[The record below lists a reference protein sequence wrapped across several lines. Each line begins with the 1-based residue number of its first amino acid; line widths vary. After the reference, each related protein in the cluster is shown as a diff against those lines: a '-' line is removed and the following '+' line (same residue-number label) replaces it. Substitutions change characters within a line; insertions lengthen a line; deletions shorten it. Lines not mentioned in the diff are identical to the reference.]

1 MAEQVVAFVV
11 EKIGELLINEARF
24 MSRVPVQLEE
34 LQAEMR
40 RMCGFL
46 KDVDGRQEQSKTLQD
61 LVIDIRK
68 VTYDAEDVLELYA
81 FKVSSRRRRRN
92 VLLRFACIF
101 NEGIALYRV
110 GSKIDSIKIKFSKLT
125 TSLRDFGITA
135 VREGGEGPSSSH
147 ERLNQVRRIYSHFI
161 EEDFVGFDEDIRT
174 LVGEL
179 VNQDTD
185 RRVVSIFGMGG
196 LGKTTLAMKVYHHPD
211 VRRHFD
217 SFASVCISQK
227 WEKMDVL
234 KGILIKLS
242 PEREEEI
249 KKMREDK
256 LAREL
261 FEIQQQKKCL
271 VVLDDIWHN
280 DVWNALQQAFP
291 YGYTG
296 SRILLTS
303 RMKEVACHIDP
314 NAFLHQLRFLNT
326 EESWR
331 LLVKKAFPGRRDT
344 EPRVETQMEKK
355 GREMLQPCG
364 GVPLAIVVLGGQ
376 LANRHT
382 LNEWE
387 RVHYNLSR
395 YLMGG
400 GIDKRDQRI
409 KQVLTLSYDDLP
421 CQLKSCFLYMGNLQK
436 NFNVS
441 IEKLCLLW
449 IAEGVV
455 DPKEKVEG
463 EIMMDVAV
471 RYLGELAQRS
481 MIQIKLPNEECL
493 SKTCHLHD
501 LMRELCLSKRK
512 GEDFQSLENVH
523 DSSSSSMGITR
534 TRKLAIYFGLQID
547 LPNLKEFKLLR
558 VLDFEEFDF
567 GEKRI
572 PEGIGKLIHLKYL
585 SFKHCYWDV
594 RKLPS
599 SIGNLQFLQILDI
612 RALDLF
618 GEGVSVPNVL
628 WKLESLR
635 HLYLPYYMEDINE
648 KLTLDGLRRLEIL
661 ENFDTRTC
669 VSKDLFKL
677 PELRNLKATVRAEC
691 MRNMETVRVGCM
703 EDMETIINYLNA
715 TSHQLRS
722 TYLHFILASQEEEPF
737 LVSRKVLTIPSLER
751 LELEG
756 KIGKLP
762 EYRHDH
768 FSASLTRI
776 ELNES
781 GLTEDPMTTL
791 EKLPNLKSLFL
802 GRESYVGNE
811 MVCSAGGFPQLRHLE
826 LWWLLKLENWRV
838 DEGALPVL
846 PFLFILGCNEMK
858 RLPEGLKFVTK
869 LQKLVIYLM
878 PKVFGDKV
886 RGEDSYIIQ
895 HVPSVII
902 TEER

>member
-1 MAEQVVAFVV
+1 MAEQVVQFVV

-24 MSRVPVQLEE
+24 MCGVHDQLKE
-34 LQAEMR
+34 LQDELTEMR
-40 RMCGFL
+40 CFL
-46 KDVDGRQEQSKTLQD
+46 KDVDGRQEESETLQN
-61 LVIDIRK
+61 LVIQIRK
-68 VTYDAEDVLELYA
+68 VTCDAEDALELYA
-81 FKVSSRRRRRN
+81 FKVSSRRRRN

-101 NEGIALYRV
+101 NEGISVHMV
-110 GSKIDSIKIKFSKLT
+110 GSKIDRIKIKISKLT
-125 TSLRDFGITA
+125 ASLERNGIRA

-196 LGKTTLAMKVYHHPD
+196 LGKTTLAMKIYHHPD

-234 KGILIKLS
+234 KGILIKLIS
-242 PEREEEI
+242 PDEQKKKEI
-249 KKMREDK
+249 KEMTEDD

-261 FEIQQQKKCL
+261 CQIQQQKKCL
-271 VVLDDIWHN
+271 VILDDIWDN
-280 DVWNALQQAFP
+280 DVWNALRQAFP

-314 NAFLHQLRFLNT
+314 NAFLHPLRLLNT
-326 EESWR
+326 EESWQ

-344 EPRVETQMEKK
+344 ELRVETQMEKE

-364 GVPLAIVVLGGQ
+364 GVPLAIVVLGGL

-387 RVHYNLSR
+387 GVHYSLGR
-395 YLMGG
+395 YLMGE
-400 GIDKRDQRI
+400 GIDRQDQRI
-409 KQVLTLSYDDLP
+409 KQVLTLSYDNLP
-421 CQLKSCFLYMGNLQK
+421 YQLKSCFLYMGNFQEDY
-436 NFNVS
+436 NVS

-449 IAEGVV
+449 IAEGMV

-463 EIMMDVAV
+463 ETMMDVAG

-481 MIQIKLPNEECL
+481 MVQVESSIENWWWRISEPQEACR
-493 SKTCHLHD
+493 LHD

-512 GEDFQSLENVH
+512 GEDSQSHGNVR
-523 DSSSSSMGITR
+523 DSSSSSTGITK
-534 TRKLAIYFGLQID
+534 TRKLAIYFRLGID

-558 VLDFEEFDF
+558 VLDFEGFDF
-567 GEKRI
+567 DGERI
-572 PEGIGKLIHLKYL
+572 PKGIGKLIHLKYL
-585 SFKHCYWDV
+585 SFKDCWGV
-594 RKLPS
+594 KLPS

-612 RALDLF
+612 R
-618 GEGVSVPNVL
+618 GRGVDISVPNVL

-635 HLYLPYYMEDINE
+635 HLYLPNYINRKNE
-648 KLTLDGLRRLEIL
+648 KLTLDGLSRLEIL
-661 ENFDTRTC
+661 ENFDTYTC
-669 VSKDLFKL
+669 NVLKDLFKL
-677 PELRNLKATVRAEC
+677 PELRNLKATV
-691 MRNMETVRVGCM
+691 MVGCM

-722 TYLHFILASQEEEPF
+722 TYLYIILDFEEEEPF
-737 LVSRKVLTIPSLER
+737 LVSRKVFTIRSLEM
-751 LELEG
+751 LKLQG

-762 EYRHDH
+762 EYPHNH

-776 ELNES
+776 SLLKS

-791 EKLPNLKSLFL
+791 EKLPNLKYLVL

-811 MVCSAGGFPQLRHLE
+811 MVCSAGGFLQLRSLT
-826 LWWLLKLENWRV
+826 LMWFSKLENWRV
-838 DEGALPVL
+838 DKGALPVL
-846 PFLFILGCNEMK
+846 SSLNIEGCKEMN
-858 RLPEGLKFVTK
+858 RLPEGLKFLTK
-869 LQKLVIYLM
+869 LQNLVIECM
-878 PKVFGDKV
+878 PKAFGDKV

-895 HVPSVII
+895 HVPSVTI
-902 TEER
+902 EYEQ